1 MPNITK
7 SREEKQ
13 KKGTLRAERDVEK
26 PILPKKLRAVPKA
39 PYKYRGDKDANAHW
53 KRFCGYLLEEGR
65 LNDSDLPIIELLV
78 DSWVTYDIATAKIK
92 ELGDDVVKTQFNKVN
107 QEYETLTKW
116 YDVQKKEQE
125 RLLKLSSEMGFTPA
139 SRSRVGIVSDN
150 TNKND
155 ADSLRSHLYNG
166 PRIANG

>member
-1 MPNITK
+1 MANITK

-13 KKGTLRAERDVEK
+13 KKGTLRADRDVNK
-26 PILPKKLRAVPKA
+26 PILPKKLKTVPKA
-39 PYKYRGDKDANAHW
+39 PYKYRGDKSANTNW

-78 DSWVTYDIATAKIK
+78 DSWVMYDKATAKIK
-92 ELGDDVVKTQFNKVN
+92 ELDDDVVKTQKNKVK

-116 YDVQKKEQE
+116 YDIQKKEQE

-139 SRSRVGIVSDN
+139 SRSRVGIVTDNQN
-150 TNKND
+150 TNA
-155 ADSLRSHLYNG
+155 ADSLRSLLYNG